1 MLGSVLIW
9 SKVLGC
15 EVWLVPDKAALEE
28 LEAAGEVGKRPVFF
42 FKEIERL
49 RGKDE
54 AALKA
59 IAATKRVF
67 GPKAIVKQ

>member
-1 MLGSVLIW
+1 LTLIW
-9 SKVLGC
+9 SRVLEC
-15 EVWLVPDKAALEE
+15 EVWLVPGREALED
-28 LEAAGEVGKRPVFF
+28 LEAAGEVGDRPVFF
-42 FKEIERL
+42 FKEVERL

-54 AALKA
+54 AELRA